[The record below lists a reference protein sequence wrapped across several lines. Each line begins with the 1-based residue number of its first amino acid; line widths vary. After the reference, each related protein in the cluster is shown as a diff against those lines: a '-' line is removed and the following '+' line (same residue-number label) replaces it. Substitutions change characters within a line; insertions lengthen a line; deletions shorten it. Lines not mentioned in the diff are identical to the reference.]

1 MGSVQPSPHSSPGPH
16 SGVSALTVQGLPP
29 VDDDLAIVAAD
40 SGKETINDARAILG
54 HVAIRCHILVSV
66 CPCHPTRQ
74 HWEKLKRGE
83 RGGEERGFKAGLQGA
98 AARGAPRRRMGE
110 RGAERAD
117 QNAEALLLG
126 QQAAHVHVVGA
137 ACRAIK
143 HGRCSQL
150 DTELALNS
158 HRGRLGVIRAE
169 LLGVELLRAAAPML
183 S

>member
-83 RGGEERGFKAGLQGA
+83 RGGEERGFKAALQGA
-98 AARGAPRRRMGE
+98 AAPQEGAWESGVLKERIRMLKRSFLASKPRMFT
-110 RGAERAD
+110 
-117 QNAEALLLG
+117 L
-126 QQAAHVHVVGA
+126 
-137 ACRAIK
+137 
-143 HGRCSQL
+143 
-150 DTELALNS
+150 
-158 HRGRLGVIRAE
+158 
-169 LLGVELLRAAAPML
+169 
-183 S
+183 